1 MTEIGSY
8 VPQFIL
14 RGKTRISQCQCA
26 SCRVRSPLVT
36 HAWTNHVRQ
45 SALLQCET
53 VSREALFERDAF
65 ELQTITAD
73 VGQDAELDAWQNGV
87 NQACI
92 YLLLEQGLSIP
103 ERLHAIGVL
112 LSRVSH
118 AGDAQ
123 RDPALPIAV
132 VEELIGLA
140 GHGVLQER
148 VAQMPI
154 IEQYKR
160 AYLRR
165 LARVRMCLDL
175 DSTSSMLLNLKL
187 TELQVISD
195 GFLADALR
203 EFEQSRAVEKFFD
216 KHDYV
221 WQNYFLYR
229 CFHEVFP
236 GADPEL
242 YDLAFL
248 DMCLDYFCLRS
259 LCAILVSS
267 QVDLDEDVVSSLFC
281 AWQRNGKT
289 SLGRDDHTDPL
300 LIGFTLVGEAH
311 D

>member
-14 RGKTRISQCQCA
+14 RGKTRISQCQCE
-26 SCRVRSPLVT
+26 SCRARSPLVT
-36 HAWTNHVRQ
+36 HAWTNHVRH

-65 ELQTITAD
+65 ELHTIAAD
-73 VGQDAELDAWQNGV
+73 PGQDEALDAWQNGV

-92 YLLLEQGLSIP
+92 YLLIEQQLSIP

-112 LSRVSH
+112 LSRVAR
-118 AGDAQ
+118 AGEAE
-123 RDPALPIAV
+123 RDPAMPIAV
-132 VEELIGLA
+132 VEELIELA
-140 GHGVLQER
+140 GHGVLQAR

-154 IEQYKR
+154 IDLYKY

-165 LARVRMCLDL
+165 LARVRMCFDL
-175 DSTSSMLLNLKL
+175 DSASSMSLNLRL

-203 EFEQSRAVEKFFD
+203 EIERSPAVEKFFA
-216 KHDYV
+216 KHDCT

-236 GADPEL
+236 GAEPEL

-259 LCAILVSS
+259 LCAILVSCD
-267 QVDLDEDVVSSLFC
+267 VELDEDVVSSLFS
-281 AWQRNGKT
+281 AWQCNGKA

-300 LIGFTLVGEAH
+300 LIGFTLIGEVH